1 MIEILIL
8 FIIDPLTIFSKE
20 IIDRDIRYRKNE
32 KRRNVINEKEK
43 EKKRIVKSE
52 ESE

>member
-20 IIDRDIRYRKNE
+20 IIDRDIQYRKNE